1 MKHAYLILAHN
12 EFEVLRK
19 LISALDDPRND
30 IFIHFDEKV
39 NKIPDLNTKY
49 ANLFVIENRADLRW
63 GDSSIID
70 AEIRLMDAAVKK
82 GYISNIMYFQALI
95 FLYIRKTIFIIF

>member
-30 IFIHFDEKV
+30 IFIHFDEK
-39 NKIPDLNTKY
+39 
-49 ANLFVIENRADLRW
+49 
-63 GDSSIID
+63 
-70 AEIRLMDAAVKK
+70 
-82 GYISNIMYFQALI
+82 
-95 FLYIRKTIFIIF
+95 